1 MSVSKKIII
10 LFFCFFAYFI
20 FMPTETT
27 MAKEYYSTGTSN
39 VVLVEKRGTGESY
52 LNIDTIEAYI
62 YNPPKYRLAAN
73 IFVYDTKARKIV
85 FSNTIGFDY
94 DIDQHTIYS
103 VDLSTGVRK
112 GPLNP
117 EGSSADRTD
126 FRIAQIMWNKAY
138 NMNWK

>member
-20 FMPTETT
+20 FVPTETT

-39 VVLVEKRGTGESY
+39 VVLIEKRGSGSTY

-73 IFVYDTKARKIV
+73 FFVYDTQARKIV
-85 FSNTIGFDY
+85 FSNTVGFDY
-94 DIDQHTIYS
+94 NIDQHTIYV
-103 VDLSTGVRK
+103 VDLSTGSRRGPIDPK
-112 GPLNP
+112 GT
-117 EGSSADRTD
+117 SSERSD
-126 FRIAQIMWNKAY
+126 FKAAKIIWKKAY
-138 NMNWK
+138 NMDWK